1 MESFVEL
8 FKFIVDN
15 PNSLLSF
22 VIFQCVLTWAW
33 VHIHYTYFIKPK
45 IAMDIEALYK
55 RTMEDLRAMSKGV
68 TQIREDIAKIQGYL
82 ESKSY

>member
-1 MESFVEL
+1 
-8 FKFIVDN
+8 
-15 PNSLLSF
+15 
-22 VIFQCVLTWAW
+22 
-33 VHIHYTYFIKPK
+33 
-45 IAMDIEALYK
+45 MDIEALYK